1 MRNSIEIKSFELK
14 ELLSFIKNKEVSIPE
29 FQRGFVWN
37 TKQIRTL
44 FESLVKRYPIGSF
57 IIWKTTERI
66 GQRNLFIKNPS
77 SSRKKYFILDGQQR
91 LLTIFYLCN
100 QNIFEEVKDEFEEIF
115 EDKQKKLINFQ
126 YFYFDDKKKPKLS
139 YSEEKVNKFDY
150 QKFKQ
155 LLGRHYKFPL
165 IFIHHDDYRTAQE
178 IFERINQG
186 GTRIGAEAIFLSEI
200 WNKQSELGKKLR
212 NWKKENKSNLSG
224 KIDNIIFIH
233 ALSIIIQLEK
243 LIGEDNPHKPLCNPE
258 SVDIGLT
265 KLKRIAEKIRDEH
278 TQIYEKEFK
287 ILLSATNLAMTFLN
301 KQFKIRRL
309 NEIPSQTMITLL
321 IIFFYYCDDPTGT
334 QRKELRKWFWISS
347 LSSRYVGSD
356 YNKNI
361 REDPLRIKK
370 LAKYSHKLNLRKAE
384 LNFYDLFNTD
394 IKTGRST
401 IRNAIKLLL
410 WIKQPKFINGEE
422 LNRDEIETRK
432 KKKEEDHFYPYNF
445 YAKYNLLEENEVN
458 TLLNLVFLTKEEN
471 AKKQDVLPSVWLNK
485 RKNELK
491 SNYDDESGFF
501 KTSLL
506 PFECVSDLRS
516 EENHLLNNNNSVKRL
531 LFKKYYQKFLKKRYK
546 ILEKELRRL
555 QRGD

>member
-1 MRNSIEIKSFELK
+1 MGDSIEIKPLELE
-14 ELLSFIKNKEVSIPE
+14 ELFKFIKDKQVSIPE
-29 FQRGFVWN
+29 FQRGFVWS

-44 FESLVKRYPIGSF
+44 FESLVNNYPIGSF

-66 GQRNLFIKNPS
+66 GQRNLFIKNPNH
-77 SSRKKYFILDGQQR
+77 SREKFFVLDGQQR

-100 QNIFEEVKDEFEEIF
+100 QSIFEEVKDEFEEIF
-115 EDKQKKLINFQ
+115 EGKQKKLINFQ
-126 YFYFDDKKKPKLS
+126 HFYFDDKKRPKLS
-139 YSEEKVNKFDY
+139 YSEKEINKFNY
-150 QKFKQ
+150 NKFKQ
-155 LLGRHYKFPL
+155 LIGRRYKFPVIL
-165 IFIHHDDYRTAQE
+165 IHHDDYRTAQK

-200 WNKQSELGKKLR
+200 WNKQSGLGKKLR
-212 NWKKENKSNLSG
+212 NWKIENKSHLSG
-224 KIDNIIFIH
+224 KIANIIFIH

-243 LIGEDNPHKPLCNPE
+243 LVDEDNPNKPLCNPE

-278 TQIYEKEFK
+278 TQMYEKKFKK
-287 ILLSATNLAMTFLN
+287 ILAATNLAMSFLN

-356 YNKNI
+356 YNENI

-370 LAKYSHKLNLRKAE
+370 LAKYGHKLNLGKAK
-384 LNFYDLFNTD
+384 LNYQDLFDTD

-410 WIKQPKFINGEE
+410 WTKQPKFINGEE

-432 KKKEEDHFYPYNF
+432 KKKEEDHFYPHNF
-445 YAKYNLLEENEVN
+445 YAKHHLLEENEVN

-471 AKKQDVLPSVWLNK
+471 AKKQDVLPSVWLDK
-485 RKNELK
+485 RKKELK
-491 SNYDDESGFF
+491 SNYDDESEFF
-501 KTSLL
+501 ETSLL
-506 PFECVSDLRS
+506 PFECISDLRNK
-516 EENHLLNNNNSVKRL
+516 ENYLLNNNGSVKRL
-531 LFKKYYQKFLKKRYK
+531 LFKKYYQKFLRKRYK
-546 ILEKELRRL
+546 ILEKELKRL